1 MGFKT
6 SAESRLDQARSG
18 ARRLG
23 EDVRDSAEHAY
34 DNSREFADDS
44 LGRVSD
50 KVRDLR
56 RDLEPAVDQMRY
68 RARRAAR
75 QSMDAASDARDR
87 TREAVDYYTDATGRY
102 VADQPVRS
110 VLIAAAAGA
119 AIAALLMSARNR
131 GNR

>member
-1 MGFKT
+1 MGFKK
-6 SAESRLDQARSG
+6 SAESGLDHARGS

-23 EDVRDSAEHAY
+23 EEMRDSAEHAY
-34 DNSREFADDS
+34 DDSREFANDS
-44 LGRVSD
+44 LGRVSE

-56 RDLEPAVDQMRY
+56 RDLEPAVDQLRY

-75 QSMDAASDARDR
+75 QGMDAASEARDR
-87 TREAVDYYTDATGRY
+87 TRETVDYYTDATGRY

-119 AIAALLMSARNR
+119 VLAALLMAARGR
-131 GNR
+131 GDR

>member
-6 SAESRLDQARSG
+6 SADSRVDQARGS

-34 DNSREFADDS
+34 DNSREFANDS
-44 LGRVSD
+44 LGRVSE
-50 KVRDLR
+50 KMRDLR
-56 RDLEPAVDQMRY
+56 RDLEPAVDQLRY

-75 QSMDAASDARDR
+75 QGMDVASEARDR
-87 TREAVDYYTDATGRY
+87 TRETVEHYTDATGRY

-119 AIAALLMSARNR
+119 ALAALLMAARGR
-131 GNR
+131 GRH

>member
-1 MGFKT
+1 MGEELRN
-6 SAESRLDQARSG
+6 SAES
-18 ARRLG
+18 
-23 EDVRDSAEHAY
+23 AY
-34 DNSREFADDS
+34 DQGREYANDS

-56 RDLEPAVDQMRY
+56 RDLEPAVDQLRY

-75 QSMDAASDARDR
+75 QGIDAAGEARDR
-87 TREAVDYYTDATGRY
+87 TRETVEHYTDVTGRY

-119 AIAALLMSARNR
+119 AWPHC
-131 GNR
+131 